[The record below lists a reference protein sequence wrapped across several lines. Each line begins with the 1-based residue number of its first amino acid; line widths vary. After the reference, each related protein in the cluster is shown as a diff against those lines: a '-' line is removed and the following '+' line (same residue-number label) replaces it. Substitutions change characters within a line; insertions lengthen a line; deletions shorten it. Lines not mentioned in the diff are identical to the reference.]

1 MACIAV
7 TLPIGYMNL
16 FAGMD
21 VLPTNFTR
29 YPVDD
34 SNGGWPTGGGMA
46 GRPAAAPTLG
56 DPHGDP

>member
-34 SNGGWPTGGGMA
+34 SNGGWPTDGGMA
-46 GRPAAAPTLG
+46 GRPAE
-56 DPHGDP
+56 